1 MICCAISGFSKE
13 DIKQAVNI
21 QIREINQGFLSSLGE
36 KPLGL
41 IFDHIAESRWGIM
54 VLAKDETSG
63 RVVGYVLGTLNS
75 GRLYRDFFARKLPAA
90 LFYFLPRLL
99 SFRRMKKAIE
109 TLFYPAKKQ
118 PELLPAAEL
127 LDLAVDSAYQGTGAA
142 GELFSNLADE
152 FNKKGITSFKIPTA
166 ESLTRAH
173 RFYEKMGA
181 EKAGSFQL
189 HPGEE
194 TVVYVYSQ
202 KKSV

>member
-1 MICCAISGFSKE
+1 MLRYATSGFSKE

-41 IFDHIAESRWGIM
+41 IFDHIAESSWGVM
-54 VLAKDETSG
+54 VLAMDETSG

-75 GRLYRDFFARKLPAA
+75 GRLYRDFFAKKLPAA
-90 LFYFLPRLL
+90 LICFLPRLL

-118 PELLPAAEL
+118 PELPDAEL
-127 LDLAVDSAYQGTGAA
+127 LDLAVDSAYHGTGAA
-142 GELFSNLADE
+142 GELFYNLADE

-181 EKAGSFQL
+181 EIAGSFQL

-194 TVVYVYSQ
+194 TIVYVYSQ